1 MQVLD
6 LTSREVIDAPLDGR
20 PIFRGAFCDRS
31 RPYQVC
37 EKCVMDTTDPLISF
51 DPHGVCVYCL
61 RVTDYR
67 QSVVQADS
75 ENVPKSIKE
84 VGFQS
89 QKASAHDCIVGLSG
103 GVDSSF
109 LLLKAVRWG
118 LNPLVVHIDAGWNS
132 EAAVMNIQRLV
143 TALNLELRTVV
154 LEWDMVRRSQ
164 LAFLRSGLANLDAP
178 QDHFYFATL
187 LKVAKEEGIPLVLL
201 GSNMATES
209 VLPAE
214 WGYDSLDGNH
224 IKSVLRNF
232 GEGDFS
238 QAPISSLYDFTY
250 KQREHYGIRFLQ
262 PLNEIFYS
270 RSSAVEKLETEFG
283 WDDYGGKHCE
293 SFWTKFFQSAIL
305 PKRFGY
311 DKRKAHL
318 SSLILNQ
325 EIGRTN
331 ALAALSL
338 PLYDKDRLELDTQF
352 IANKL
357 EVTPDALEKLLNQQL
372 AHYSDFPNDVRKM
385 ASLELFF
392 RVPGRA
398 FSRFRR
404 IYSRFRRI

>member
-1 MQVLD
+1 MPALD
-6 LTSREVIDAPLDGR
+6 LTRREVIGAPLDGR
-20 PIFRGAFCDRS
+20 SIVRGAFCERS

-37 EKCVMDTTDPLISF
+37 EKCVIDTTDPLIAF
-51 DPHGVCVYCL
+51 DSHGVCFYCL
-61 RVTDYR
+61 RVADYR
-67 QSVVQADS
+67 QSLVQADS
-75 ENVPKSIKE
+75 DDVPKSISE
-84 VGFQS
+84 VRLHS
-89 QKASAHDCIVGLSG
+89 QKVSAHDCIVGLSG

-109 LLLKAVRWG
+109 LLLQAVRWG

-143 TALNLELRTVV
+143 IALNLELRTVV

-187 LKVAKEEGIPLVLL
+187 LQVAKEEGIPLVLL

-214 WGYDSLDGNH
+214 WGYDSLDGRH
-224 IKSVLRNF
+224 IKSVLKYF

-238 QAPISSLYDFTY
+238 QAPIRSLYDFTY
-250 KQREHYGIRFLQ
+250 GQRGRHGIRFLQ

-270 RSSAVEKLETEFG
+270 RFSAVEKLETEFG

-318 SSLILNQ
+318 SSLILNE
-325 EIGRTN
+325 EIERTD
-331 ALAALSL
+331 ALSTLAL
-338 PLYDKDRLELDTQF
+338 PLYDENRLELDTQF

-357 EVTPDALEKLLNQQL
+357 EIARGTLEKLLNQPL
-372 AHYSDFPNDVRKM
+372 AHYSDFPHDVRRM
-385 ASLELFF
+385 AGVDLFF
-392 RVPGRA
+392 RLKRRA
-398 FSRFRR
+398 LSKFWKKR
-404 IYSRFRRI
+404 